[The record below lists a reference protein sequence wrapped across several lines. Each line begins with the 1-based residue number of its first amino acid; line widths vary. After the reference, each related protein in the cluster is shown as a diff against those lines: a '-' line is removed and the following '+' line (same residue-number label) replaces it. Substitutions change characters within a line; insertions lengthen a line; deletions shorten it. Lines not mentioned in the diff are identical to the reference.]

1 MKSVFLFLISLI
13 ISVSSYSQSK
23 KDSLINSL
31 PAYYVDNGDTIGII
45 LSIEQA
51 QQIDNDEELLQLL
64 ETMKI
69 SCDSVI
75 SKYVVVVNEYD
86 RKIGILNMKIHKLE
100 EINKSQ
106 SELVD
111 NLKSQIENYKTDL
124 RKAEE
129 QLSSKDKIISLQQ
142 KRINRLQFGKG
153 IGVTGTIV
161 GMGLFILRVATH
173 P

>member
-1 MKSVFLFLISLI
+1 MKRVFLFLIALI

-51 QQIDNDEELLQLL
+51 QQIDNDEELIHLL

-111 NLKSQIENYKTDL
+111 NLKAQIDNYKTDL

-129 QLSSKDKIISLQQ
+129 HQQTAVRKGDWSDRYYSRFRTFHSSGGHSPV
-142 KRINRLQFGKG
+142 NGKK
-153 IGVTGTIV
+153 
-161 GMGLFILRVATH
+161 MGF
-173 P
+173 